1 MNQNKRRLLLIQ
13 ALLKEKAEYRAVNI
27 PAEPENQRQLLRGL
41 MNIRAPLG
49 LGENFCRCRTPIC
62 KFNACAAGAV
72 PLAGGYYHA

>member
-27 PAEPENQRQLLRGL
+27 PAGPENQRQLLRGL

-49 LGENFCRCRTPIC
+49 LGE
-62 KFNACAAGAV
+62 KFFAGAGR
-72 PLAGGYYHA
+72 LFAN